1 MIETAIGQHRAYI
14 VLWKTPSLDCTAALI
29 NMRTTADA
37 LVNARIAADKWRLP
51 GASFGE
57 ANSV

>member
-1 MIETAIGQHRAYI
+1 MMEIAIGQHRAYI
-14 VLWKTPSLDCTAALI
+14 VLWKKPSLDCTAALT
-29 NMRTTADA
+29 NMRTTAEA
-37 LVNARIAADKWRLP
+37 LVNARIAADKWRVP

>member
-1 MIETAIGQHRAYI
+1 MIEAAIGQHRAYI

-29 NMRTTADA
+29 NMRTTAEA
-37 LVNARIAADKWRLP
+37 LVNARIAADIWRLP
-51 GASFGE
+51 GASVGE